1 MMVEISKDTYPWLK
15 NYPEGIPYEI
25 NPDAYSSLLEMMEI
39 SFKDNAEK
47 PAYTNMGKSL
57 SFGELDKLSKHFAAY
72 LQSIGLRH
80 GDKIAIQMPN
90 LLQYPVAMMG
100 GLRAGLTI
108 VNTNPL
114 YTPREMQHQ
123 FRDSGAKAI
132 VILANFASNLERIVA
147 NTGIQH
153 IIITEIGDM
162 LGFPKKLIV
171 NAAVKYVKK
180 MVPKYSL
187 KGAVTFTNALATGS
201 GLTYK
206 RPHVSGL
213 DIAFIQYT
221 GGTTGISKGAMLTH
235 RNLIANVEGINEWLM
250 SKMRKSEPSGQLT
263 MVGALPLY
271 HVFALTINS
280 LCGIKWGALNILITN
295 PKDIPAFIKELKK
308 FRFHIFPGL
317 NTLFNGLMNHPDFAT
332 IDFSDL
338 KITIA
343 GGMALQKVVAERWE
357 KITGCVLV
365 EGYGLSE
372 TSPVLSVNPLDGH
385 HKNGTIGLPF
395 PSTELRILREDE
407 TWASPGERGEICAKG
422 PQIMLGY
429 YNRPDETVK
438 VIFEDRNGRWF
449 KTGDI
454 GIEDT
459 DGFFKIVDRKKDMI
473 LVSGFNVYPNEIED
487 VVAQCPGVL
496 EVACVGIPDERSG
509 EMVKIYVVKKDPGL
523 TEDKVKA
530 FCREN
535 LTGYKCPRKIE
546 FRNELPKTNVGKILR
561 RALREEEMAKVGK

>member
-1 MMVEISKDTYPWLK
+1 MIAISKETYPWLK

-25 NPDAYSSLLEMMEI
+25 NPDAYVSLVDMMETT
-39 SFKDNAEK
+39 FRDNADK
-47 PAYTNMGKSL
+47 PAYTNMDKQL
-57 SFGELDKLSKHFAAY
+57 TFGEVDVLSRNFAAY
-72 LQSIGLRH
+72 LQGLGLVQ
-80 GDKIAIQMPN
+80 GDRIAIQMPN

-100 GLRAGLTI
+100 ALRAGLII

-123 FRDSGAKAI
+123 FKDSGAKAV
-132 VILANFASNLERIVA
+132 VILANFAMNLEKIVA
-147 NTGIQH
+147 NTNIQH
-153 IIITEIGDM
+153 VIITEIGDL

-171 NAAVKYVKK
+171 NAVVKYVKK
-180 MVPKYSL
+180 MVPKYNLPDAVSFTKAL
-187 KGAVTFTNALATGS
+187 SIGAGCE
-201 GLTYK
+201 YK
-206 RPHVSGL
+206 RPNISGI

-221 GGTTGISKGAMLTH
+221 GGTTGVSKGAMLTH

-250 SKMRKSEPSGQLT
+250 SKMRRSPATGQLT
-263 MVGALPLY
+263 IVGALPLY
-271 HVFALTINS
+271 HVFALTING

-295 PKDIPAFIKELKK
+295 PKDLPAFVKELKK

-317 NTLFNGLMNHPDFAT
+317 NTLFNGLLNNPDFSSV
-332 IDFSDL
+332 DFSEL

-357 KITGCVLV
+357 KVTGCPLV

-372 TSPVLSVNPLDGH
+372 TSPVLSVNPLDDH
-385 HKNGTIGLPF
+385 HKPGTIGLPF
-395 PSTELRILREDE
+395 PSTEMRILKDDE
-407 TWASPGERGEICAKG
+407 TWAAVGEKGEICARG

-438 VIFEDRNGRWF
+438 VIFEDESGRWF

-454 GIEDT
+454 GYEDA

-487 VVAQCPGVL
+487 VVAQCPGVM
-496 EVACVGIPDERSG
+496 EVACVGVPDEKSG
-509 EMVKIYVVKKDPGL
+509 ELVKIYVVKKDPAL
-523 TEDKVKA
+523 TEEKVKA
-530 FCREN
+530 FCKEN
-535 LTGYKCPRKIE
+535 LTGYKIPRQIE

-561 RALREEEMAKVGK
+561 RALREEELAKAK

>member
-1 MMVEISKDTYPWLK
+1 MVEISKDTYPWLK
-15 NYPEGIPYEI
+15 HYPEGIPYEI
-25 NPDAYSSLLEMMEI
+25 NPDAYSSLLELMEI
-39 SFKDNAEK
+39 SFRNNAAK

-57 SFGELDKLSKHFAAY
+57 SFGELDKLSQHFAAY

-80 GDKIAIQMPN
+80 GDRIAIQMPN

-100 GLRAGLTI
+100 ALRAGLVI

-123 FRDSGAKAI
+123 FKDSGAKAV
-132 VILANFASNLERIVA
+132 VILANFAANLEKIVA
-147 NTGIQH
+147 NTSIQH

-187 KGAVTFTNALATGS
+187 KEATTFTNALATGS
-201 GLTYK
+201 GITYK
-206 RPHVSGL
+206 RPLVSGL

-250 SKMRKSEPSGQLT
+250 SKMRKSEITDQLT
-263 MVGALPLY
+263 MVAALPLY

-280 LCGIKWGALNILITN
+280 LCGIKWGALNVLITN

-308 FRFHIFPGL
+308 FKFHIFPGL
-317 NTLFNGLMNHPDFAT
+317 NTLFNGLMNNADFASV
-332 IDFSDL
+332 DFSDL
-338 KITIA
+338 KISIA

-357 KITGCVLV
+357 KTTGCILV

-395 PSTELRILREDE
+395 PSTELRILRDDE
-407 TWASPGERGEICAKG
+407 TWASPGEKGEICAKG

-429 YNRPDETVK
+429 FNRPDETVK
-438 VIFEDRNGRWF
+438 VIFEDANGRWF

-496 EVACVGIPDERSG
+496 EVACVGIPDEKSG
-509 EMVKIYVVKKDPGL
+509 EMVKIFVVKKDQQL
-523 TEDKVKA
+523 SEDQVKA

-535 LTGYKCPRKIE
+535 LTGYKCPKKIE

-561 RALREEEMAKVGK
+561 RALREEEMAKVSK